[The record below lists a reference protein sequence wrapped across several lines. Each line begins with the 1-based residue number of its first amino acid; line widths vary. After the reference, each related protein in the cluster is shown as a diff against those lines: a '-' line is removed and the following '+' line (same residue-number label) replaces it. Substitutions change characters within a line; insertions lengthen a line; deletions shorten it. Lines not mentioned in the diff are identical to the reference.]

1 VDLTPACWVEISCA
15 AFARNVRHV
24 RTTLAH
30 DAQLMIAVKSDAY
43 GHGEREIAQ
52 TAMAAGANCLAVL
65 DIDTGHRLRPH
76 VADTLLL
83 AWLLSHSD
91 DFTLAREA
99 SLDLGISALWQ
110 LEKLE
115 REVPGGGTSIHL
127 KIDTGLH
134 RNGALPEL
142 WPALC
147 ERAEE
152 LEKTGTV
159 RVVGIWSHLADT
171 SIADNR
177 AALDLFHAAV
187 ERARG
192 LGLRPTML
200 HIAASAA
207 ATDIPESRLD
217 IVRVGISAYGVSPF
231 GDRSATDLGL
241 EPVMVPRAFIV
252 EIDQKAQ
259 TARVG
264 MGFGDGLLALP
275 ADTGWVSRGSEKL
288 ALRHVEVDH
297 LLVSVPSGSPAALG
311 DTITLWGEPHKGT
324 PSAEDWAQWAGTIG
338 DEVVASMGPDVERRF
353 SRD

>member
-1 VDLTPACWVEISCA
+1 MDVTPTCWVEISCA
-15 AFARNVRHV
+15 AFARNVRHAQ
-24 RTTLAH
+24 TTLAH

-43 GHGEREIAQ
+43 GHGEKEMAQ
-52 TAMAAGANCLAVL
+52 AAMAAGADCLAVL

-76 VADTLLL
+76 ASDALLL
-83 AWLLSHSD
+83 AWLLSPSD

-115 REVPGGGTSIHL
+115 REAPGAATSIHL

-134 RNGALPEL
+134 RNGALAEL

-147 ERAEE
+147 ERAGE

-171 SIADNR
+171 SIADTK
-177 AALDLFHAAV
+177 AALELFHSAV

-231 GDRSATDLGL
+231 SDRSATDLGF
-241 EPVMVPRAFIV
+241 EPVMVPRALIL

-264 MGFGDGLLALP
+264 MGFGDGLLTIP
-275 ADTGWVSRGSEKL
+275 ENTGWVSRDSEKL
-288 ALRHVEVDH
+288 ALRYVEVDH
-297 LLVSVPSGSPAALG
+297 VVVSLPRGSRAAVG
-311 DTITLWGEPHKGT
+311 DTITLWGEPRKGT
-324 PSAEDWAQWAGTIG
+324 PRAEDWAQWAGTIG
-338 DEVVASMGPDVERRF
+338 DEIVASMGPDVERRF